1 MGFLNTLSGFGGR
14 DMAVDLGTANTLVYL
29 RGRGIVLS
37 EPSVV
42 AIDQR
47 SGEVHAV
54 GVEAKR
60 MLGRTPGTISAIR
73 PLKDGVI
80 ADFDVTEQMLRH
92 FIQKVHQHRFA
103 HPRVVVCVPSGVT
116 GVEKRA
122 VEEAT
127 LSAGARAAYLIEEPM
142 AAAIGAGLPVAEP
155 TGNMIVDI
163 GGGTTEVAVISL
175 GGIVVSQSLRVG
187 GDEMDEAI
195 INHIKREYKLL
206 VGQQTAEEIK
216 LEVGS
221 AWDMR
226 EEVQAEVRG
235 RDMLTGL
242 PKTVILFSEEVRRAL
257 DEPVVQIIDAIKS
270 TLDKTPPEL
279 AADIMDRGI
288 VLAGGGTIPRSMM
301 SAASSGGH
309 HGSRDR
315 AAAGE
320 HDPAIHDVRGEL
332 GRRLVERRLDRV
344 DDLDDRLVERAPHLL
359 REEDDGLRQAGQHV
373 TAAHL
378 GLHLLAH
385 VPGRADLEL
394 DLLGGLLADE
404 QLVLALDVIDDRLV
418 HLVAADAQR
427 LRDDDPAQRD
437 DGDLGGAAADVDDHV
452 PGRLRDGQPGPDRGR
467 HRLLDQV
474 GLARAGAERR
484 LLDRALL
491 DAGHA

>member
-1 MGFLNTLSGFGGR
+1 M
-14 DMAVDLGTANTLVYL
+14 
-29 RGRGIVLS
+29 
-37 EPSVV
+37 
-42 AIDQR
+42 
-47 SGEVHAV
+47 
-54 GVEAKR
+54 
-60 MLGRTPGTISAIR
+60 
-73 PLKDGVI
+73 I

-127 LSAGARAAYLIEEPM
+127 LSAGARKAYLIEEPM

-206 VGQQTAEEIK
+206 IGQQTAEEIK

-221 AWDMR
+221 AHALK

-242 PKTVILFSEEVRRAL
+242 PKTVILSSEEVRHAL
-257 DEPVVQIIDAIKS
+257 EEPVNQIIDAIKS

-288 VLAGGGTIPRSMM
+288 VLAGGGALLQGLDERLRHETHMPVHLAESPLTCVAVGSGRSLEEFDAIHRSARAALAQRPRPVTPRDGASSAPSLPGQTIATSSRAGTPTRGFTRHLAGVQTRAQSDAGFDRWQRHWDEHGFGLLAIEWRENGELIGRCGPQFHRAWPDDPEVGLGARPRWWGRGIATEAG
-301 SAASSGGH
+301 AASIAWAFG
-309 HGSRDR
+309 R
-315 AAAGE
+315 ARLRA
-320 HDPAIHDVRGEL
+320 
-332 GRRLVERRLDRV
+332 RRLDHDRGERRLAPRDGEARLRALERV
-344 DDLDDRLVERAPHLL
+344 ESDW
-359 REEDDGLRQAGQHV
+359 G
-373 TAAHL
+373 
-378 GLHLLAH
+378 
-385 VPGRADLEL
+385 EL
-394 DLLGGLLADE
+394 W
-404 QLVLALDVIDDRLV
+404 VHALDRDRSS
-418 HLVAADAQR
+418 
-427 LRDDDPAQRD
+427 
-437 DGDLGGAAADVDDHV
+437 
-452 PGRLRDGQPGPDRGR
+452 
-467 HRLLDQV
+467 
-474 GLARAGAERR
+474 
-484 LLDRALL
+484 
-491 DAGHA
+491 

>member
-1 MGFLNTLSGFGGR
+1 MGLFSSMTDFGGR
-14 DMAVDLGTANTLVYL
+14 DMAVDLGTANTLVYV

-47 SGEVHAV
+47 TGEVHAV

-60 MLGRTPGTISAIR
+60 MLGRTPGTIQAIR

-127 LSAGARAAYLIEEPM
+127 LSAGARQAYLIEEPM

-195 INHIKREYKLL
+195 INHIKRDYKLL
-206 VGQQTAEEIK
+206 IGQQTSEEIK
-216 LEVGS
+216 LEIGS

-226 EEVQAEVRG
+226 DELQAEVRG

-242 PKTVILFSEEVRRAL
+242 PKTVILTSEEIRRAL
-257 DEPVVQIIDAIKS
+257 DEPVTQIIEAIKS

-288 VLAGGGTIPRSMM
+288 VLAGGGALLTGLDERLRHETQMPVHLAESPLTCV
-301 SAASSGGH
+301 AVGSGGA
-309 HGSRDR
+309 SRSSR
-315 AAAGE
+315 RSTARTAPAPAAAT
-320 HDPAIHDVRGEL
+320 A
-332 GRRLVERRLDRV
+332 
-344 DDLDDRLVERAPHLL
+344 AATNSLL
-359 REEDDGLRQAGQHV
+359 RLAPGAEPCPEDLPSSVQIAWG
-373 TAAHL
+373 
-378 GLHLLAH
+378 
-385 VPGRADLEL
+385 
-394 DLLGGLLADE
+394 
-404 QLVLALDVIDDRLV
+404 
-418 HLVAADAQR
+418 
-427 LRDDDPAQRD
+427 
-437 DGDLGGAAADVDDHV
+437 DDHV
-452 PGRLRDGQPGPDRGR
+452 PVHPAETRAEEASGR
-467 HRLLDQV
+467 
-474 GLARAGAERR
+474 GLGSLVRQLHAGALDPVSAQLLAGFSPTARLSTIQTDTTSSAIRR
-484 LLDRALL
+484 IYDALNDL
-491 DAGHA
+491 ALSRCSLVEWTP